1 MSEPITQEVK
11 ADAAQ
16 RTWRTLVQGVL
27 ATVLVAVIPVVIS
40 AIQGGVE
47 AVNWETVRN
56 SAVTAGLMAGLAAV
70 MAILRP
76 VAPTT

>member
-16 RTWRTLVQGVL
+16 RTWRTIVQGL
-27 ATVLVAVIPVVIS
+27 IATVLVAVIPVIYS

-47 AVNWETVRN
+47 NVNWETVRN
-56 SAVTAGLMAGLAAV
+56 SAITAGLMAGLAAI

-76 VAPTT
+76 PTA